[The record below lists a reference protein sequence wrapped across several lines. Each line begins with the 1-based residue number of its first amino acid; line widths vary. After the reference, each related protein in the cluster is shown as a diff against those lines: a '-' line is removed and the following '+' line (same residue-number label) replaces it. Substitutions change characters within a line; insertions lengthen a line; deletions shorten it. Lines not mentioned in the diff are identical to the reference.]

1 MPVPLPDA
9 ALAALFS
16 TSNGIPP
23 TGGVNLVNDLAPG
36 GAQEDRGSTPDQNL
50 RGALCLRSLALGR
63 DAVTGGPLN
72 PAMQAQAE
80 RIRRGVEAVRATGD
94 LHGIPALIVTGRG
107 DNILPPNFTSRA
119 YLGLNRA
126 KEGARSRLSYIEVT
140 NAQHL
145 DTIVSLP
152 GLDSAYVP
160 LHRYFIQALD
170 LMLAHL
176 RTGAPLPPS
185 QVVHTTPRGALPGG
199 TTAPLTAANVPPI
212 VAEPGA
218 DAITFAP
225 GAVLIP
231 E

>member
-1 MPVPLPDA
+1 MDQLEAGCGDLRLALVVDIEPQQRVRRHLPVEGAGDE
-9 ALAALFS
+9 LA
-16 TSNGIPP
+16 
-23 TGGVNLVNDLAPG
+23 
-36 GAQEDRGSTPDQNL
+36 
-50 RGALCLRSLALGR
+50 LALGR

-160 LHRYFIQALD
+160 SMMRRLTSSPKPASRVLMYMALVS
-170 LMLAHL
+170 
-176 RTGAPLPPS
+176 GASTRSP
-185 QVVHTTPRGALPGG
+185 
-199 TTAPLTAANVPPI
+199 
-212 VAEPGA
+212 
-218 DAITFAP
+218 
-225 GAVLIP
+225 
-231 E
+231 

>member
-1 MPVPLPDA
+1 MSA
-9 ALAALFS
+9 
-16 TSNGIPP
+16 T
-23 TGGVNLVNDLAPG
+23 
-36 GAQEDRGSTPDQNL
+36 
-50 RGALCLRSLALGR
+50 RS
-63 DAVTGGPLN
+63 
-72 PAMQAQAE
+72 
-80 RIRRGVEAVRATGD
+80 
-94 LHGIPALIVTGRG
+94 
-107 DNILPPNFTSRA
+107 
-119 YLGLNRA
+119 NRA